1 MNTAKSKLTINAVS
15 AIIQVAFTAIIYF
28 FLYKYLLNSIGI
40 KQLGVWSLILSFS
53 SIANLANFGITS
65 GLVKFVAEYLTENDK
80 SKLGKLIFTSI
91 ISMTVLFSLVSLIVF
106 WAAHYFLH
114 LVIDKEFLNIALS
127 ILPFSLASLSIN
139 AISGVF
145 TSVLEGYQ
153 KNYLRNFIYIFSG
166 ALMFVLVLVLTPVY
180 HLEGVAIAQVC
191 QALFILLVAL
201 ILIYRISPY
210 NRFGY
215 WKWSK
220 KSFKEL
226 FNYGY
231 KFQVVSICQLLYE
244 PTTKLLLSKFGGL
257 AVLGHYEMATRLVSQ
272 FRALLVNANQVVVP
286 VVAENSKT
294 KTKEEMQGFFKVMN
308 QILLM
313 FSLPLST
320 LLLIISPF
328 ISIIWIGDVN
338 ANFVFSMLVLTTS
351 AAINI
356 MAGPSYFSCMGEGRL
371 SILVII
377 HISMAVMNIVF
388 GYLLGVF
395 AGGYGIIT
403 AWGIALSLGSVF
415 LIVAYS
421 KTISLNFSV
430 IFSRN
435 DIFLLLASLI
445 LSIFTIFIF
454 GSNILK
460 INSFTKTIVLIGVY
474 FAVFIPI
481 IAKNKSFLKLVSDF
495 RLRKS

>member
-1 MNTAKSKLTINAVS
+1 
-15 AIIQVAFTAIIYF
+15 
-28 FLYKYLLNSIGI
+28 
-40 KQLGVWSLILSFS
+40 
-53 SIANLANFGITS
+53 
-65 GLVKFVAEYLTENDK
+65 
-80 SKLGKLIFTSI
+80 
-91 ISMTVLFSLVSLIVF
+91 
-106 WAAHYFLH
+106 
-114 LVIDKEFLNIALS
+114 
-127 ILPFSLASLSIN
+127 
-139 AISGVF
+139 
-145 TSVLEGYQ
+145 
-153 KNYLRNFIYIFSG
+153 
-166 ALMFVLVLVLTPVY
+166 MFVLVLVLTPVY